1 MGDLEGVFVFRQDAL
16 FLLYLYLLMETGLTQ
31 KILLKYV
38 PVYDA
43 NLSLASGVTLTDAEI
58 AEGHEFCINLQKEWT
73 EASKALEYYASL
85 GFKFPSQTPAYL
97 VHPRGTFTPFS
108 DPLTVHI
115 KSDYQDVIATL
126 VHEYCHV
133 LFLYSENDALADKVW
148 NAVQKA
154 FSTEDFVT
162 QDHIIIN
169 KLTEAGLYYLWGK
182 EKTDSILSKERSL
195 SGLKR
200 AWELLDAAKLKND
213 NPIEAVME
221 LCAQRE
227 V

>member
-1 MGDLEGVFVFRQDAL
+1 MTTELSK
-16 FLLYLYLLMETGLTQ
+16 

-58 AEGHEFCINLQKEWT
+58 AEGNAYCTELEKEW
-73 EASKALEYYASL
+73 EEVSKVLEYYASL
-85 GFKFPSQTPAYL
+85 GFKFPNQTPAYV
-97 VHPRGTFTPFS
+97 VHSRGTFTPFS
-108 DPLTVHI
+108 DPLTLHI
-115 KSDYQDVIATL
+115 KSDHQDVIATL
-126 VHEYCHV
+126 IHEYCHV
-133 LFLYSENDALADKVW
+133 FFMYSENDVLVNKVW

-221 LCAQRE
+221 LCAQQE